1 MTYHEKEVN
10 PMTNRELY
18 TATINYLN
26 GARDVDTVELCE
38 GFESLIAKLDATNEK
53 RKAASAVKAAEKQAE
68 KAPIRNALL
77 EVLNDEPATATELIA
92 AAGLDI
98 KPASVPSLLRPFVES
113 GDVVKVEKKIEG
125 KGKQRAYVRG

>member
-1 MTYHEKEVN
+1 MSYHEKEVN
-10 PMTNRELY
+10 PMTNREFY
-18 TATINYLN
+18 SKIASMTNIDA
-26 GARDVDTVELCE
+26 ELAE
-38 GFESLIAKLDATNEK
+38 FAADAIAKLDATNEK

>member
-10 PMTNRELY
+10 PMTNREFYSKIASMTNIDAEL
-18 TATINYLN
+18 
-26 GARDVDTVELCE
+26 VE
-38 GFESLIAKLDATNEK
+38 FAADAIAKLDATNEK

-113 GDVVKVEKKIEG
+113 GDVVKVDKKIEG

>member
-1 MTYHEKEVN
+1 
-10 PMTNRELY
+10 MTNRELY
-18 TATINYLN
+18 TATINYLH
-26 GARDVDTVELCE
+26 GEDVDTTELCAA
-38 GFESLIAKLDATNEK
+38 FESALAKLDASNEK
-53 RKAASAVKAAEKQAE
+53 RKAASALKAAEKQAE

>member
-1 MTYHEKEVN
+1 
-10 PMTNRELY
+10 MTNREFY
-18 TATINYLN
+18 SKIASMTNIDA
-26 GARDVDTVELCE
+26 ELAE
-38 GFESLIAKLDATNEK
+38 FAADAIAKLDATNEK

-68 KAPIRNALL
+68 KAPIREALIA
-77 EVLNDEPATATELIA
+77 VLNDEPATATELIA

-113 GDVVKVEKKIEG
+113 GDVVKVDKKIEG

>member
-10 PMTNRELY
+10 PMTNREFYSKIASMTNIDAEL
-18 TATINYLN
+18 
-26 GARDVDTVELCE
+26 VE
-38 GFESLIAKLDATNEK
+38 FAADAIAKLDATNEK

-98 KPASVPSLLRPFVES
+98 KPASVPSLLRPLVES

>member
-10 PMTNRELY
+10 PMTNREFY
-18 TATINYLN
+18 AKIASMTNIDA
-26 GARDVDTVELCE
+26 ELAE
-38 GFESLIAKLDATNEK
+38 FAADAIAKLDATNEK

>member
-10 PMTNRELY
+10 PMTNREFYSKIASMTNIDAEL
-18 TATINYLN
+18 
-26 GARDVDTVELCE
+26 VE
-38 GFESLIAKLDATNEK
+38 FAADAIAKLDATNEK

-68 KAPIRNALL
+68 KAPIREALL
-77 EVLNDEPATATELIA
+77 AVLNDEPATATELIA

-113 GDVVKVEKKIEG
+113 GDVVKVDKKIEG

>member
-10 PMTNRELY
+10 PMTNREFY
-18 TATINYLN
+18 SKIASMTNIDA
-26 GARDVDTVELCE
+26 ELAE
-38 GFESLIAKLDATNEK
+38 FAADAIAKLDATNEK

>member
-1 MTYHEKEVN
+1 
-10 PMTNRELY
+10 MTNREIY
-18 TATINYLN
+18 TAAIKVCKEYGTNES
-26 GARDVDTVELCE
+26 VDLALE
-38 GFESLIAKLDATNEK
+38 FENLIAKLDATNEK

>member
-1 MTYHEKEVN
+1 
-10 PMTNRELY
+10 MTNREIY
-18 TATINYLN
+18 TAAIKVCKEYGT
-26 GARDVDTVELCE
+26 DESVDLALE
-38 GFESLIAKLDATNEK
+38 FENLIAKLDATNEK

>member
-10 PMTNRELY
+10 PMTNREFYSKIASMTNIDAEL
-18 TATINYLN
+18 
-26 GARDVDTVELCE
+26 VE
-38 GFESLIAKLDATNEK
+38 FAADAIAQLDATNEK

-113 GDVVKVEKKIEG
+113 GDVVKVDKKIEG

>member
-10 PMTNRELY
+10 PMTNREIY
-18 TATINYLN
+18 TAAIKVCKEYGT
-26 GARDVDTVELCE
+26 DESVDLALE
-38 GFESLIAKLDATNEK
+38 FENLIAKLDATNEK
-53 RKAASAVKAAEKQAE
+53 RKAASALKAAEKQAE
-68 KAPIRNALL
+68 KAPIREALIA
-77 EVLNDEPATATELIA
+77 VLNDEPATATELIA

>member
-1 MTYHEKEVN
+1 
-10 PMTNRELY
+10 MTNREIY
-18 TATINYLN
+18 TAAIKVCKEYGT
-26 GARDVDTVELCE
+26 DESVDLALE
-38 GFESLIAKLDATNEK
+38 FENLIAKLDATNEK
-53 RKAASAVKAAEKQAE
+53 RKAASALKAAEKQAE
-68 KAPIRNALL
+68 KAPIREALL
-77 EVLNDEPATATELIA
+77 AVLNDEPATATELII

>member
-10 PMTNRELY
+10 PMTNREIY
-18 TATINYLN
+18 TAAIKVCKEYGT
-26 GARDVDTVELCE
+26 DESVDLALE
-38 GFESLIAKLDATNEK
+38 FENLIAKLDATNEK

-77 EVLNDEPATATELIA
+77 KVLNDEPATATELIA

>member
-10 PMTNRELY
+10 PMTNREFYSKIASMTNLD
-18 TATINYLN
+18 A
-26 GARDVDTVELCE
+26 ELAE
-38 GFESLIAKLDATNEK
+38 FAADAIAKLDATNEK